1 MMIEVLLLRLFRGLY
16 EVQRRSLTLEEK
28 RLRYR
33 MTPHRT
39 ELTLENFYQQQTI
52 VDYRE
57 RRVKDNTF
65 FSLRKEPMD
74 Y

>member
-57 RRVKDNTF
+57 
-65 FSLRKEPMD
+65 KEE
-74 Y
+74 